1 MMVVLISST
10 LPDEPELDPKIAILL
25 SLFAFFSFLFSFFF
39 PGNGVDS
46 MRCMG
51 DDVKIRVEAEEGSV
65 AQSPRTSHSQVVD
78 TWTWSQHPR
87 PSSSLKSPDTSCSVV
102 VVWSLLSLVVLL
114 DLIWESTVSC
124 LFLFFCPWWHTELR
138 SPPPALQGTYVLLA
152 LSIAVLKFALASQ
165 LLCVLLFE
173 LLLAMLLPRL
183 SSLLGLVGLATIPMA
198 SAYDDNANIKSIPVH
213 LHLLPVIY

>member
-124 LFLFFCPWWHTELR
+124 RFVFLPLVAYRTTKSTSCTAGYLR
-138 SPPPALQGTYVLLA
+138 PPRIVYCCIEICSGLAIALR
-152 LSIAVLKFALASQ
+152 FALRTTTRNAPPT
-165 LLCVLLFE
+165 
-173 LLLAMLLPRL
+173 A
-183 SSLLGLVGLATIPMA
+183 LVPTWSRGPGHYPDGQCL
-198 SAYDDNANIKSIPVH
+198 
-213 LHLLPVIY
+213 

>member
-1 MMVVLISST
+1 MVVLISST

-124 LFLFFCPWWHTELR
+124 LFLFFCPWWYTELR

-152 LSIAVLKFALASQ
+152 LSIAVLEFALFSQ
-165 LLCVLLFE
+165 LLCALFFE

-213 LHLLPVIY
+213 LHLLPVNY

>member
-65 AQSPRTSHSQVVD
+65 AQSSRISHTPFS
-78 TWTWSQHPR
+78 T
-87 PSSSLKSPDTSCSVV
+87 SLK
-102 VVWSLLSLVVLL
+102 
-114 DLIWESTVSC
+114 
-124 LFLFFCPWWHTELR
+124 
-138 SPPPALQGTYVLLA
+138 
-152 LSIAVLKFALASQ
+152 
-165 LLCVLLFE
+165 
-173 LLLAMLLPRL
+173 
-183 SSLLGLVGLATIPMA
+183 
-198 SAYDDNANIKSIPVH
+198 
-213 LHLLPVIY
+213 